1 MPISPDTD
9 PRTLPA
15 VIALRDA
22 SRILH
27 IGRNRAYDMV
37 HDGTYPVRV
46 IKDAG
51 RFEVRKTDV
60 LAYLGNDVAVS

>member
-1 MPISPDTD
+1 MPISPNAD

-15 VIALRDA
+15 VIPLRDA
-22 SRILH
+22 SRILR

-46 IKDAG
+46 IEDAG
-51 RFEVRKTDV
+51 RFKVRKTDL
-60 LAYLGNDVAVS
+60 LAYLGYDVAVS